1 MKHEIKICSIM
12 APVTCER
19 RSSANFSPVQS
30 CNYTARSHQY
40 HCECDPKV
48 ALYRVHSV
56 EQVGDFIILYF
67 NRMTGKI
74 AVHVGPSSTFQ
85 AHAHALK
92 VHLQQY

>member
-30 CNYTARSHQY
+30 CNYTVRSHQY

-56 EQVGDFIILYF
+56 EQVGRLYYLYF
-67 NRMTGKI
+67 NGMTEKI